1 MYKIIKSNKLCKSKK
16 VISFSLFTNEN
27 NDLRKKKYLDNDIY
41 MLGAIVNIVEA
52 QNIYPGWVCRFYV
65 HTNVPIKE
73 KLLERDDCE
82 VIIIESNIPPMYW
95 RFFVVDDPN
104 IDLCIIRDT
113 DSIVNIKEKNAVD
126 EWINSNY
133 ILHTMHDH
141 FHHARVIMGGMWG
154 LKLKDK
160 NINIVKKIYNYCDNK
175 KFNWSYSDDQKF
187 LRDYVFELYKNNV
200 IDHNSNTLPKRL
212 FEHSKCFPESTALK
226 YGTFIGERIIDI
238 PDIYKTYM
246 HIN

>member
-1 MYKIIKSNKLCKSKK
+1 
-16 VISFSLFTNEN
+16 
-27 NDLRKKKYLDNDIY
+27 
-41 MLGAIVNIVEA
+41 
-52 QNIYPGWVCRFYV
+52 
-65 HTNVPIKE
+65 
-73 KLLERDDCE
+73 
-82 VIIIESNIPPMYW
+82 
-95 RFFVVDDPN
+95 
-104 IDLCIIRDT
+104 
-113 DSIVNIKEKNAVD
+113 
-126 EWINSNY
+126 
-133 ILHTMHDH
+133 
-141 FHHARVIMGGMWG
+141 MGGMWG